1 MSMLTTRP
9 WLRWAAPASVLVAVL
24 AAGSATRLLAAE
36 PGLPERSASDL
47 LVKLQTA
54 EVSSFSGTVVEK
66 ADLGLP
72 SLPLNT
78 RRGSS
83 DLASLADG
91 THTLRLWYDGPER
104 LRMALMGTLGES
116 DVIRNGRDLWT
127 WHSEENTATHT
138 RLPASTDRAEKPPV
152 HPSGLPSNPQEA
164 ADRVLDALDP
174 STKVTTDGTAR
185 VAGRAAYELVFTPR
199 DSQSLV
205 RQVRIALD
213 GEKFV
218 PLRVQVHADGEQ
230 APALE
235 VGFTQVSFT
244 KPDASQ
250 FEFQPPPGAKVTE
263 EQPGRSWGRDHKG
276 RDHKGRDHEGNAR
289 GGHEGKGK
297 GDHGD
302 EAKGGRE
309 GRRGAAGRARPVVIG
324 DGWTSV
330 LVARAPSPEDVAARP
345 GAGDEHRGWGRD
357 GDRADGQRTGDQLA
371 GVLGALP
378 KVSGDWGSGRLLKT
392 KLFSVLLV
400 EDGRMLVGAVS
411 PERLYEVAA
420 APKAQLN
427 D

>member
-36 PGLPERSASDL
+36 PGLPQRSASDL

-54 EVSSFSGTVVEK
+54 EVSAFSGTVVEK

-72 SLPLNT
+72 SLPVNT

-83 DLASLADG
+83 DLASLVDG

-104 LRMALMGTLGES
+104 FRMAVMGTLGES
-116 DVIRNGRDLWT
+116 DVIRNGRDVWT

-138 RLPASTDRAEKPPV
+138 RLPATADRDKQPPV

-213 GEKFV
+213 GEKYV
-218 PLRVQVHADGEQ
+218 PLRVQVYADGEPD
-230 APALE
+230 PALE
-235 VGFTQVSFT
+235 VGFTQVSFA

-250 FEFQPPPGAKVTE
+250 FRFQPPKDAKVTE
-263 EQPGRSWGRDHKG
+263 EKLDQPRGKNYAGRDGHAR
-276 RDHKGRDHEGNAR
+276 RD
-289 GGHEGKGK
+289 GGP
-297 GDHGD
+297 
-302 EAKGGRE
+302 AGRE
-309 GRRGAAGRARPVVIG
+309 RPVVIG

-330 LVARAPSPEDVAARP
+330 LVARAPSPENLAERP
-345 GAGDEHRGWGRD
+345 DSDRRGWGRD
-357 GDRADGQRTGDQLA
+357 DEQRTGDQLA
-371 GVLGALP
+371 GILQGLP

-392 KLFSVLLV
+392 ALISVLITD
-400 EDGRMLVGAVS
+400 DGRLLAGAVK
-411 PERLYEVAA
+411 PAALYDAA
-420 APKAQLN
+420 ANPKAQL
-427 D
+427 DD